1 VRLKHYRKYLF
12 IVLSKPSMNLHAGIR
27 ETLNY
32 FHREKKIPHI
42 VFHGSAGSGKRTLV
56 HYFLGLIYGEKRAHM
71 KDNIMYVNCAQGKG
85 IKFIR
90 DELKAFS
97 KINIQNR
104 QDFPFKS
111 IILLNA
117 DFLTI
122 DAQSALR
129 RCIEL
134 FSTNTRFF
142 IVVENKN
149 KLLNPILSRF
159 CEIHVPE
166 FARDGHRSIH
176 QYMIHETLPASEE
189 TARKRGLVSELMMMI
204 NVDGGDSMQT
214 LIHIATRIYETGLSA
229 LDLVDFIAT
238 DTSNHDLKTRLL
250 MHFHVIRSQHRCEK
264 LLIFDLLMK
273 VKREN
278 SGKNLCE
285 IK

>member
-1 VRLKHYRKYLF
+1 
-12 IVLSKPSMNLHAGIR
+12 MNLHTGIR
-27 ETLNY
+27 DTLAY
-32 FHREKKIPHI
+32 FHREMKIPHI

-166 FARDGHRSIH
+166 FSRDGHRSIH
-176 QYMIHETLPASEE
+176 QYIIHQTLPAAEETLRKRRIVGCELSEE
-189 TARKRGLVSELMMMI
+189 KSPICVAVRL
-204 NVDGGDSMQT
+204 
-214 LIHIATRIYETGLSA
+214 YESGISA

-238 DTSNHDLKTRLL
+238 DDRIDADLKTRLL

-264 LLIFDLLMK
+264 MLIFAVLQRLRSDT
-273 VKREN
+273 
-278 SGKNLCE
+278 S
-285 IK
+285 

>member
-1 VRLKHYRKYLF
+1 
-12 IVLSKPSMNLHAGIR
+12 MNLHAGIR

-56 HYFLGLIYGEKRAHM
+56 HYFLVLIYGEKRAHM

-176 QYMIHETLPASEE
+176 QYMIHETLPAAEE
-189 TARKRGLVSELMMMI
+189 TARKRSLVGEIMMMI
-204 NVDGGDSMQT
+204 NVDGDHGKDSMQP
-214 LIHIATRIYETGLSA
+214 LIQIATRIYETGLSA

-238 DTSNHDLKTRLL
+238 GTSNHDLKTRLL

-264 LLIFDLLMK
+264 MLILAVLHKLRNDTTY
-273 VKREN
+273 
-278 SGKNLCE
+278 
-285 IK
+285 

>member
-1 VRLKHYRKYLF
+1 MKLKHYRNYLF
-12 IVLSKPSMNLHAGIR
+12 VFLSKPPMNLHAGIR

-176 QYMIHETLPASEE
+176 QYMIHETLPAAEE
-189 TARKRGLVSELMMMI
+189 TARKRGLMCEIMMMI
-204 NVDGGDSMQT
+204 NVDGKDSMQT

-238 DTSNHDLKTRLL
+238 GTSNHDLKTRLL

-264 LLIFDLLMK
+264 MLILAVLHKLRNDTTY
-273 VKREN
+273 
-278 SGKNLCE
+278 
-285 IK
+285 

>member
-1 VRLKHYRKYLF
+1 
-12 IVLSKPSMNLHAGIR
+12 MNLHAGIR
-27 ETLNY
+27 DTLAY

-166 FARDGHRSIH
+166 FSRDGHRSIH
-176 QYMIHETLPASEE
+176 QYMIHETLPAAEE
-189 TARKRGLVSELMMMI
+189 TARKRRLVGEI
-204 NVDGGDSMQT
+204 VGRTTTTIDKQEPEEEEKIADSF
-214 LIHIATRIYETGLSA
+214 IYAATRLYEAGLSA
-229 LDLVDFIAT
+229 FDLVDFVAT
-238 DTSNHDLKTRLL
+238 DGRFNADFKTRLL

-264 LLIFDLLMK
+264 MLIFAVLQQLRSDT
-273 VKREN
+273 
-278 SGKNLCE
+278 SY
-285 IK
+285 